1 MGHNTRVPVDVVSI
15 AEGLRQLADLFE
27 KHPAEDAG
35 RTFPTVPQWIS
46 IGVESPD
53 AVGVWADLLG
63 ATTETHVFPTD
74 VHTRVEARLS
84 GVVVSVTHIGQR
96 PRELRRPV
104 TVTEPGEALEPVGVS
119 GE

>member
-1 MGHNTRVPVDVVSI
+1 MTRPQVDVVSI

-27 KHPAEDAG
+27 KHPADDAG

-53 AVGVWADLLG
+53 AVGVWGDLLG
-63 ATTETHVFPTD
+63 AAPETRVFSAD
-74 VHTRVEARLS
+74 VHTLVEARLS
-84 GVVVSVTHIGQR
+84 GVVVNVTHIGRQ

-104 TVTEPGEALEPVGVS
+104 DVTDRIEAQL
-119 GE
+119 

>member
-35 RTFPTVPQWIS
+35 RTFPDVAQWIS
-46 IGVESPD
+46 IGVESPE

-63 ATTETHVFPTD
+63 GTPETRVFSTD
-74 VHTRVEARLS
+74 VHTLVEARLS
-84 GVVVSVTHIGQR
+84 GVVVNVTHIGQQ
-96 PRELRRPV
+96 PREVRRPV
-104 TVTEPGEALEPVGVS
+104 DVTDRIEAQL
-119 GE
+119 